1 MTNDYVQPMKLT
13 WNPNIEVLKMSSL
26 FQGTSGHLPDGELT
40 FSISTGTIKIMIASR
55 VKKLSL
61 ADDRSSSYYPP

>member
-1 MTNDYVQPMKLT
+1 
-13 WNPNIEVLKMSSL
+13 MSSL